1 MSKKVKKY
9 FTAYFHSLGFKI
21 FLVLLIMVIIFV
33 ALYSTIFTRMQ
44 QNILIDTVGHSA
56 YRVSDVIKQSL
67 HRLML
72 RNERDELYHTIQI
85 IANEPGIE
93 NIRIYNKQGEI
104 KFSNKEFE
112 ISKTVDLKAEAC
124 YDCHVA
130 DKPLQ
135 SLPMQERTRIYRME
149 DGRRIL
155 GMINPIKN
163 EEGCSISAC
172 HAHPLDQTILGVL
185 DVQMSLNELDRA
197 ASRAKFLISIIIV
210 SFILLAIVF
219 IASVVYIMVHR
230 PISILEIGTDK
241 LAKGELD
248 YRIKMRRKD
257 ELGNLA
263 LSINDMA
270 INLNEADTE
279 LRNWSKLLEKRVEEK
294 SAELEQ
300 VNKEL
305 LQIEKMASLGK
316 MAASV
321 AHELNNP
328 LAGILTFAKLL
339 IKKIKNKPSHH
350 FEKDN
355 FLEKLEHIRSESM
368 RCGNIVRNLLTF
380 ARGSATNFHECILR
394 DIIERALKIVN
405 HHIELAKITVNQR
418 INIQPETII
427 CDPDQLLQAF
437 VALMVNAV
445 EAMPDGGKLEVTA
458 EHFDQDADR
467 VIIQIKDTGVGI
479 PEEVKDNILEPF
491 FTTKKDQN
499 GVGLGLSVV
508 YGIIQ
513 RHHGKIWLQSQ
524 RDKGTTFFIELP
536 VAQADVKGQEN
547 NRASL

>member
-1 MSKKVKKY
+1 
-9 FTAYFHSLGFKI
+9 
-21 FLVLLIMVIIFV
+21 
-33 ALYSTIFTRMQ
+33 
-44 QNILIDTVGHSA
+44 
-56 YRVSDVIKQSL
+56 
-67 HRLML
+67 
-72 RNERDELYHTIQI
+72 
-85 IANEPGIE
+85 
-93 NIRIYNKQGEI
+93 
-104 KFSNKEFE
+104 
-112 ISKTVDLKAEAC
+112 
-124 YDCHVA
+124 
-130 DKPLQ
+130 
-135 SLPMQERTRIYRME
+135 
-149 DGRRIL
+149 
-155 GMINPIKN
+155 MINPIKN

-172 HAHPLDQTILGVL
+172 HAHSPDQTILGVL

-197 ASRAKFLISIIIV
+197 ASRAKFLINIIIV

-219 IASVVYIMVHR
+219 IATVVYIMVHR
-230 PISILEIGTDK
+230 PISLLEIGTGR

-248 YRIKMRRKD
+248 YRINMRRKD

-270 INLNEADTE
+270 INLNRADTE

-294 SAELEQ
+294 SAELEE

-339 IKKIKNKPSHH
+339 IKKIKNKSSHH

-355 FLEKLEHIRSESM
+355 FIEKLEHIRSESM

-380 ARGSATNFHECILR
+380 ARGSATNFHECILK

-418 INIQPETII
+418 ISIQPETII

-445 EAMPDGGKLEVTA
+445 EAMPDGGKLEITA
-458 EHFDQDADR
+458 EHLDQDADR

-536 VAQADVKGQEN
+536 VAQADVKGKES
-547 NRASL
+547 NRASH